1 VKGDEKMKDLTF
13 EKALEKL
20 EEIVSELE
28 AGNLSLDSS
37 MKKYEEGIK
46 MARLC
51 QEKLDKAKSRIE
63 TLSKDDSGKFV
74 KKQFDDKSA
83 GEDGEDA

>member
-1 VKGDEKMKDLTF
+1 MKGEEKMKELTF

-51 QEKLDKAKSRIE
+51 QEKLDKAKARIE
-63 TLSKDDSGKFV
+63 TLAKDESGKFV

-83 GEDGEDA
+83 EGYGEDA